1 MPQVR
6 KHHDTSA
13 HGRTQRPQ
21 AASIRPSSS
30 AATAKANGTA
40 KPT

>member
-6 KHHDTSA
+6 KHQETSA
-13 HGRTQRPQ
+13 QGRTQRPQ
-21 AASIRPSSS
+21 AASMRPSIN